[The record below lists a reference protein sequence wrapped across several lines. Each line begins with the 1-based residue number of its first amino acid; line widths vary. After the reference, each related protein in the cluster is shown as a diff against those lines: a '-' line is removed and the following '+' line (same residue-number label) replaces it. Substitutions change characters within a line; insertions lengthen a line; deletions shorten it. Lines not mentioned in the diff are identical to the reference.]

1 MDLKRA
7 AEKTILSYPD
17 EWTHVYT
24 DGSAEEGTRNAGW
37 GVWMEEPNGK
47 TKELYGACGD
57 NSTNYDA
64 EISAMQKALEDLSE
78 RFEDSSSFSNV
89 VLFTDSLSALQ
100 AMESGDLHDA
110 LMEVL
115 QSAEKLQAKYPIRL
129 VLQWIPGHTDIPGN
143 DKADMLAKK
152 GAQTTQPNKPI
163 TLQTAKQ
170 KVKQAYKKSGW
181 ISGQVGRLQEKSL
194 HI

>member
-1 MDLKRA
+1 
-7 AEKTILSYPD
+7 
-17 EWTHVYT
+17 
-24 DGSAEEGTRNAGW
+24 
-37 GVWMEEPNGK
+37 
-47 TKELYGACGD
+47 
-57 NSTNYDA
+57 
-64 EISAMQKALEDLSE
+64 MQKALEDLSE

-170 KVKQAYKKSGW
+170 KVKQAYKKEWMDIWTSG
-181 ISGQVGRLQEKSL
+181 STARKVFAHMKQVQPKDCNKQLKKKGPNHHFST
-194 HI
+194 